1 MISRKALFD
10 KVRELCA
17 SGWHD
22 LPDTGTGA
30 PGDHLEN
37 MLGLKTSN
45 HDGPDAGLWEL
56 KFSRGSALITLF
68 HKTPRPRGSMK
79 FIINKFGW
87 PGSRNRRQSFR
98 HTLEGE
104 RETDRGFRVVYDAGA
119 VWVRHKDAMTIAPHW
134 TEDDLLNAAGGKLRR
149 LVLVEGSV
157 RRRPYQVRYDRAAA
171 YEQFKLSRFM
181 EAISTGL
188 VRVDFDAYIQESGAV
203 RDHGVK
209 FRVKPENLRRLYDK
223 SERL

>member
-1 MISRKALFD
+1 MGETRAFED
-10 KVRELCA
+10 A
-17 SGWHD
+17 G
-22 LPDTGTGA
+22 GA
-30 PGDHLEN
+30 PG
-37 MLGLKTSN
+37 G
-45 HDGPDAGLWEL
+45 
-56 KFSRGSALITLF
+56 GSF
-68 HKTPRPRGSMK
+68 V
-79 FIINKFGW
+79 
-87 PGSRNRRQSFR
+87 
-98 HTLEGE
+98 
-104 RETDRGFRVVYDAGA
+104 D
-119 VWVRHKDAMTIAPHW
+119 
-134 TEDDLLNAAGGKLRR
+134 NAFF
-149 LVLVEGSV
+149 LVEGSV